1 MAHFLRHLN
10 QSQFTGPT
18 RRRPS
23 TSRSR
28 KAIVKGFLRLAS
40 TFLIAGAGLL
50 VVAGVV
56 ASVRAGEPLLVLL
69 VLPIVP
75 VWLGAGLLMITSLAS
90 EASWDGDTLYLSLA
104 FETRAVIWREVLSVR
119 AVPVHVW
126 PIPGTTVFMLLR
138 YRRPVR
144 GLARSAWALLA
155 LPTERLSSWPSPP
168 RGAAS
173 SRRNSEQR

>member
-1 MAHFLRHLN
+1 MAHFLRRLD

-23 TSRSR
+23 SSRSR
-28 KAIVKGFLRLAS
+28 KAIVRGGLRLAS

-50 VVAGVV
+50 VVAGLV
-56 ASVRAGEPLLVLL
+56 AAVRADEPLLIVF

-75 VWLGAGLLMITSLAS
+75 VWIGAGLLMITSLVS
-90 EASWDGDTLYLSLA
+90 EANWDGDTLYLSLA
-104 FETRAVIWREVLSVR
+104 FETRAVNWGEILSVR

-126 PIPGTTVFMLLR
+126 PITGGTVFVLLK
-138 YRRPVR
+138 YRCPVR
-144 GLARSAWALLA
+144 GQAKSAWALLA
-155 LPTERLSSWPSPP
+155 LSNERLSSWPGPP

-173 SRRNSEQR
+173 ARRNPGQP